1 MKLLIILSSLTLGIA
16 LGLYGGFRKQKPQWL
31 LITSIITLFAGAL
44 LTLYPR
50 VAASIDE
57 LEYLAKY
64 IGNKP
69 IPTRIFIADNSIH
82 TNEQTG
88 KTYINVFGNSDYSD
102 NVHKIYV
109 NQDNYEILK
118 SSNDWIV
125 RTSLNHETGDMKI
138 AEIVQSN
145 PFMVYPYIISLEDR
159 IKILNFHVPMAW
171 IAVLSYLI
179 SMIYSIRYLRT
190 SDYKY
195 DISAVSAAALGTLFA
210 ILATTSGMVWAKFNW
225 GSFWNWDPRET
236 SIFILLLIYFAYF
249 ALRDGIE
256 REDVRGR
263 SSAVYSIIAFVTVP
277 FLVFVMP
284 RITAGLHPGSQ
295 GDNMGGPILNTQR
308 GMLDSQ
314 LLFAYGLS
322 MLGFTLIYF
331 WMLNLTIRTNLLKKK
346 FEEI

>member
-1 MKLLIILSSLTLGIA
+1 MSSLVLGIG
-16 LGLYGGFRKQKPQWL
+16 LGLYGGFRKKKPSWVL
-31 LITSIITLFAGAL
+31 IITVITLISGAW

-69 IPTRIFIADNSIH
+69 IPTRIFISEH
-82 TNEQTG
+82 TLHNDEIMG
-88 KTYINVFGNSDYSD
+88 KSYIYVFGNSDFSD
-102 NVHKIYV
+102 TPHKFYV
-109 NQDNYEILK
+109 NKENYDLLL
-118 SSNDWIV
+118 SANDWIV
-125 RTSLNHETGDMKI
+125 RTSLNHETGNMKI
-138 AEIVQSN
+138 AEIIQSD
-145 PFMVYPYIISLEDR
+145 PWISYPYIISLEDR

-190 SDYKY
+190 SDYRF
-195 DISAVSAAALGTLFA
+195 DTSAASAAALGTLFA
-210 ILATTSGMVWAKFNW
+210 ILATTSGSVWAKFNW

-249 ALRDGIE
+249 ALRAGIE
-256 REDVRGR
+256 KEDIRGR
-263 SSAVYSIIAFVTVP
+263 ASAVYSIIAFVTVP

-284 RITAGLHPGSQ
+284 RITAGLHPGAQ
-295 GDNMGGPILNTQR
+295 GDSMGGPILNTQK

-346 FEEI
+346 VEEI